1 MDLLASKAGPL
12 ICLYCVVFQLY
23 NVTNG
28 DRPCAMNMCLWEHHV
43 QRVKVTLL
51 TQTFC
56 ISFSHELLT
65 QRGDGLASQ
74 PWFNMENVMLMYFP
88 IIIMW
93 RSSSPHCPH
102 THRVVYEGHQ
112 IEYDADG
119 VATDKDVIYYFR
131 VAAVNAVG
139 IAIQCLSQ
147 LYQEESLWA
156 LQCFLVHYNWQ
167 RKRARLA
174 EPT

>member
-51 TQTFC
+51 TQTFF

-74 PWFNMENVMLMYFP
+74 PWFNMENVMLMYYP

-93 RSSSPHCPH
+93 RSSSPHCLPPH
-102 THRVVYEGHQ
+102 TQSGLWRPPDRVWCWWSCHRQRCHLLFQSGCCECRGHRHTVSQ
-112 IEYDADG
+112 S
-119 VATDKDVIYYFR
+119 
-131 VAAVNAVG
+131 
-139 IAIQCLSQ
+139 AIPRRKLV
-147 LYQEESLWA
+147 SLA
-156 LQCFLVHYNWQ
+156 MFSGTL
-167 RKRARLA
+167 
-174 EPT
+174 